1 MQTMEELDKKYI
13 WHPFTQMKQWVA
25 AEQTTIVRAKGN
37 MLYDQ
42 DGNAYY
48 DAVSSLW
55 VNIHGHQ
62 RPEIDEAIIAQLQQ
76 VAHSTSLGLANVPA
90 SRLAEMLIARA
101 PRNLEKVFYSDDGA
115 TAVEIALKMAF
126 QYWQIKGKTQK
137 QKFITLAN
145 AYHGDTIGAVSVGGI
160 DLFHQVY
167 QPLLFPAYHV
177 PSPSCYHCG
186 KKDTGN
192 CSWQC
197 LEALE
202 AVLKEHS
209 GEIAAMI
216 IEPLVQAAA
225 GMLMSPQGY
234 LKRVRELTR
243 KYDVLLIADEV
254 AVGFGRT
261 GKLFACENEEVE
273 PDFMCLSKGI
283 TGGYMPL
290 AATLTSLAVYEAF
303 LGDPGEGKTFYHG
316 HSYTGNQLA
325 CAAGVASLEIFDK
338 EHVLEGLQEKIA
350 AMKAAMDPFKALTHV
365 GDVRQQGM
373 IAGIELMADKQ
384 KKQPYEAAL
393 AMGGEACRCARK
405 YGLFIRPVG
414 DVIVFMP
421 PLCSSAAEIRDM
433 LALLLRAVT
442 EVTENGERNGADG
455 GLF

>member
-1 MQTMEELDKKYI
+1 MQIIEELDKKYI
-13 WHPFTQMKQWVA
+13 WHPFTQMKQWVE
-25 AEQTTIVRAKGN
+25 AEQTTIVRAKGI

-42 DGNAYY
+42 ENHAYY

-62 RPEIDEAIIAQLQQ
+62 RPEIDEAIIGQLQQ

-90 SRLAEMLIARA
+90 SRLAQMLIARA
-101 PRNLEKVFYSDDGA
+101 PENLKKVFYSDDGA

-126 QYWQIKGKTQK
+126 QYWQIKGQTKK

-167 QPLLFPAYHV
+167 QPLLFPSYHV

-186 KKDTGN
+186 KQENGS
-192 CSWQC
+192 CCWQC

-209 GEIAAMI
+209 EEIAAMI

-225 GMLMSPQGY
+225 GMLMSPEGY

-261 GKLFACENEEVE
+261 GKMFACEHEGVQ

-290 AATLTSLAVYEAF
+290 AATLTTQAVYEAF
-303 LGDPGEGKTFYHG
+303 LGEPGEGRTFYHG

-338 EHVLEGLQEKIA
+338 EDVLEGLQGKIA
-350 AMKAAMDPFKALTHV
+350 AMKEALEPFKALMHV
-365 GDVRQQGM
+365 GDVRQRGM
-373 IAGIELMADKQ
+373 IAGIELMSDKQ
-384 KKQPYEAAL
+384 KKQPYAAAL
-393 AMGGEACRCARK
+393 AMGGEVCRCARK
-405 YGLFIRPVG
+405 HGLFIRPVG

-421 PLCSSAAEIRDM
+421 PLCSSEAEIRDM
-433 LALLLRAVT
+433 LAILFRAVT